1 MKLTDLLL
9 PIIKNYEKNHCFNDR
24 INMMKSLLRNYLVNM
39 GALWATTQI
48 LPALSITDGLKG
60 LLIASTAFMCANI
73 ILIPLLK
80 ILLLPLNLLTVG
92 LFSWLANVIALYF
105 LVTVIPFFK
114 VSSYYFSGGSYDGF
128 SVPSL
133 DLSPFIVVIVASFLI
148 GFIHHF
154 LKWLI
159 K

>member
-1 MKLTDLLL
+1 
-9 PIIKNYEKNHCFNDR
+9 
-24 INMMKSLLRNYLVNM
+24 MKSLLRTYLVNM

-48 LPALSITDGLKG
+48 LPALSINDGFRG
-60 LLIASTAFMCANI
+60 LLIAAAAFMGANLV
-73 ILIPLLK
+73 LIPLLK

-105 LVTVIPFFK
+105 LVTVIPSFQ
-114 VSSYYFSGGSYDGF
+114 VSSYYFPGLNYDEF
-128 SVPSL
+128 SFPSL
-133 DLSPFIVVIVASFLI
+133 DLSPFLVVIAASFLI